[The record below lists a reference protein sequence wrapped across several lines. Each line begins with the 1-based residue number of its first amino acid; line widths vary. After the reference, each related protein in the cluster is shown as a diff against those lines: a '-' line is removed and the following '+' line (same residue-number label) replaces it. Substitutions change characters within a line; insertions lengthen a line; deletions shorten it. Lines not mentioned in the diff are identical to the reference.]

1 MDEFRRGD
9 TASWDREQVRRRSS
23 APQGRR
29 SSVSGGRRTSAQ
41 PARRSSS
48 APQERHVA
56 PQERPPQAA
65 PKNKKRKKRR
75 LNPLVKV
82 VMWLLFVAIS
92 SCILAGSGWLLM
104 SDLCAF
110 NRGPIRQ
117 VTVEVT
123 ASDTVDTV
131 TDKLHNVGLIKYK
144 WFFRLFADFS
154 HAEED
159 IGIGSHE
166 LNTDMDYRSLIK
178 GMEISSGNMTAETV
192 TVTIPE
198 GYTVAQTIK
207 LLAKN
212 GVNTEEKLLEAAQ
225 TADFDYSYID
235 NDSEDINRLEG
246 YLFPDTYEFYVGHD
260 AKGALN
266 RLISTFDK
274 KLNDDRMALVEASE
288 YSLQEI
294 IIIASL
300 IEKETDGGDQDKIAS
315 VIYNRLKDDGSHGT
329 YGVLNIDAALLYGL
343 PDHTGPLT
351 NEDKAV
357 DTRYNLYK
365 YAGLPPTAI
374 ANPGID
380 AIDAA
385 LKPAETNYYY
395 YALGKDGKHHY
406 STTLQ
411 EHNNFLNSGNYGG

>member
-1 MDEFRRGD
+1 MADDRRGD
-9 TASWDREQVRRRSS
+9 TAGWDKEQVRRAQSSSAQRRS
-23 APQGRR
+23 APQRASDVRPAQSVRR
-29 SSVSGGRRTSAQ
+29 
-41 PARRSSS
+41 
-48 APQERHVA
+48 
-56 PQERPPQAA
+56 
-65 PKNKKRKKRR
+65 KKKKRR
-75 LNPLVKV
+75 MNPLLKV
-82 VMWLLFVAIS
+82 LLWFVFVILAS
-92 SCILAGSGWLLM
+92 GILAGSGWLLL

-110 NRGPIRQ
+110 NRGTIQ
-117 VTVEVT
+117 KVTVEVT
-123 ASDTVDTV
+123 ASDTVESV
-131 TDKLHNVGLIKYK
+131 ADKLQDSGLIKYK
-144 WFFRLFADFS
+144 WFFKLFANFS
-154 HAEED
+154 NAEED

-178 GMEISSGNMTAETV
+178 GMQSSSGNMTAETV
-192 TVTIPE
+192 KVTIPE

-225 TADFDYSYID
+225 TADFDYTYID
-235 NDSEDINRLEG
+235 NESEDISRLEG
-246 YLFPDTYEFYVGHD
+246 YLFPDTYEFYVGHEP
-260 AKGALN
+260 KSALN
-266 RLISTFDK
+266 KLISTFDR
-274 KLNDDRMALVEASE
+274 KLDDDRMSLIESSE

-294 IIIASL
+294 VVIASL
-300 IEKETDGGDQDKIAS
+300 IEKETDGSDQDKIAS

-351 NEDKAV
+351 NADKEV

-385 LKPAETNYYY
+385 LRPADTSYYY

-411 EHNNFLNSGNYGG
+411 EHTDFINSGNYGG